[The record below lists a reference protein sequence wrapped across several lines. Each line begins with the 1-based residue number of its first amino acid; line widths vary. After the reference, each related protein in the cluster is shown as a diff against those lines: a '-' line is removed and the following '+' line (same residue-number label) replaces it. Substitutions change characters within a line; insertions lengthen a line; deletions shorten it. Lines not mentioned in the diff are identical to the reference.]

1 MLPSRLA
8 FVHLNSHG
16 IVTFY
21 RQYVTAGS
29 FAISDAAD
37 SRSITGD
44 ALDRLIAGTVNRL
57 RVAGLGPGDRV
68 MFIDGQG
75 ISVFVHF
82 WATVL
87 LGGIFVP
94 LDTTWPCARIASI
107 CLRMRPTVA
116 VVPATSLAGFQTL
129 LPDLL
134 LLSANELAS
143 GQSTFIPAEMPAG
156 AAAAFLLT
164 SGSTGEPKIVVHGRD
179 ALLRSARLA
188 VETFD
193 WRDGERLLNL
203 PEPHTMSGLRNAML
217 AAPLAGMT
225 WVSAAVEQRSN
236 LFALL
241 DLLAT
246 HRIQR
251 LVAAPML
258 LRQVNLQGARLSLG
272 TLAGLKAI
280 YCTGADLHIGEVD
293 RFHARY
299 GIPVINYYGLTET
312 VGLCLSQRIEGWQP
326 GDRSLG
332 WPVGCRVRLM
342 TGAGQEA
349 KGDITGELQI
359 EMPLPM
365 QRYLDEP
372 VATAQRFDGQWLRT
386 GDLACRDN
394 DGRITLTGR
403 ASAFI
408 NTVYTEK
415 VYPGE
420 VESALE
426 QLPGIAQAAVFGLPD
441 AAGGERIAAL
451 IVPLSD
457 ASQEELAPQC
467 LALGVRKILG
477 PSRVPVAFRCVDDL
491 PRSSNGK
498 LVRHA
503 LAAIFAHAH

>member
-1 MLPSRLA
+1 M
-8 FVHLNSHG
+8 HTNSHD

-21 RQYVTAGS
+21 HQHVTAGS

-37 SRSITGD
+37 GRSITGD
-44 ALDRLIAGTVNRL
+44 ALGSLIVGAANRL

-68 MFIDGQG
+68 LFMDGQG
-75 ISVFVHF
+75 LSAFVHF

-87 LGGIFVP
+87 LGGVFVP
-94 LDTTWPCARIASI
+94 VDTSWPLARIAST
-107 CLRMRPTVA
+107 CLRLCPTVA
-116 VVPATSLAGFQTL
+116 VVPAAVLAGFQTR
-129 LPDLL
+129 LPDLP

-143 GQSTFIPAEMPAG
+143 GQSTFVPADMPAD

-193 WRDGERLLNL
+193 WRGGERLLNL

-217 AAPLAGMT
+217 AAPMAGMS

-236 LFALL
+236 LFALC

-258 LRQVNLQGARLSLG
+258 LRQINLQGARLNPS
-272 TLAGLKAI
+272 TLASLKAV
-280 YCTGADLHIGEVD
+280 YCTGADLHIEEVD

-312 VGLCLSQRIEGWQP
+312 VGLCLSQRIESWQP

-342 TGAGQEA
+342 AADGQEA
-349 KGDITGELQI
+349 KPGVSGELQI

-365 QRYLDEP
+365 QRYLEDP

-386 GDLACRDN
+386 GDLAYRDG
-394 DGRITLTGR
+394 DDRITLTGR

-408 NTVYTEK
+408 NTVHTEK
-415 VYPGE
+415 IYPGE
-420 VESALE
+420 IESALE
-426 QLPGIAQAAVFGLPD
+426 QLPGVAQAAVFGLPD

-457 ASQEELAPQC
+457 ASPEDLAPQR
-467 LALGVRKILG
+467 LALGVREILG
-477 PSRVPVAFRCVDDL
+477 PSRVPVAFRCVADL
-491 PRSSNGK
+491 PRSSNDK
-498 LVRHA
+498 LLRHA
-503 LAAIFAHAH
+503 LAAIFEHAH